1 MTVRLAEP
9 GDAAGVARLL
19 CEFRTRFIGRD
30 EPTDESLVA
39 SVDRLIRDPSTEF
52 LLAGEDGVAQLR
64 FRHNLWTDAG
74 DCWLEDLYV
83 RDEARNQGLGAAL
96 MEASIERARA
106 RGCARIELDTQE
118 RYHDARRLYERF
130 GFTPPGL
137 LLRREL

>member
-1 MTVRLAEP
+1 MASP
-9 GDAAGVARLL
+9 QASGWPKAR
-19 CEFRTRFIGRD
+19 RRAR
-30 EPTDESLVA
+30 S
-39 SVDRLIRDPSTEF
+39 S
-52 LLAGEDGVAQLR
+52 
-64 FRHNLWTDAG
+64 WTNAG

-130 GFTPPGL
+130 GFRPPGL
-137 LLRREL
+137 LLRRDVG